1 MRIVV
6 ELKKDAYPKKV
17 LNRLYQTSQ
26 LQETIHYNMLA
37 LVDGGTQPRL
47 LNLKMILEE
56 YVKHR
61 REVVRRRTEFDLAR
75 ATDRAHIL
83 EGLSIAILKIDEIIK
98 TIKKSKDKDE
108 ARTNLMSKFKLSE
121 RQASAILEMRLQNL
135 ANLETLKV
143 ETEYKEM

>member
-1 MRIVV
+1 M
-6 ELKKDAYPKKV
+6 
-17 LNRLYQTSQ
+17 
-26 LQETIHYNMLA
+26 
-37 LVDGGTQPRL
+37 
-47 LNLKMILEE
+47 
-56 YVKHR
+56 KHR
-61 REVVRRRTEFDLAR
+61 REVVRRRTEFDLAK

-108 ARTNLMSKFKLSE
+108 ARVNLMGKFKLSE

-143 ETEYKEM
+143 ETEYKEMQKPVPHYLVCKANYFQVISKMCNLI